1 MDALFA
7 TQWNAERSKILRH
20 DWRTLRQFCTLL
32 AQMCDFVVADADV
45 RRADVFTGLLKCA
58 RLHRRA
64 GNADLVDVMLD
75 VLRGIIRESGLSA
88 SDQTELLAAVVAYS
102 STTSL
107 QLCAECE
114 ALATGV
120 CGFSGLLS
128 FCLHGFCPC
137 VTTPARDVVRPVLRE
152 LACKP
157 ALGLDPV
164 GVAAGAVDV
173 KEAPTTSDGRLSSAA
188 TGTVSA
194 VSGYDPCV
202 RPAGGVIS
210 VALAS
215 GIHEPQVGE
224 QSIDVERDAGMGHL
238 GAVECVGYVAFEQAR
253 DVDSEASVYRQGSVT
268 SEEAVC
274 EATDLV
280 QEALPRI
287 VASCDLAPCAAPASV
302 FLAGLSA
309 PALLRLRSATLQ
321 PESLRTEEGGD
332 ASSPAANAAV
342 DVRALRL
349 GTLAIIL
356 ALRRWSRRRS
366 GCFDIAAS
374 AAGDSVLTVL
384 PGVREVLHQSLADV
398 ELCGARL
405 SDGAS
410 DIAAGVERAVAVD
423 RVSVLSQE
431 APAES
436 SVELLAVSTCL
447 VTEVLLMLLA
457 TVACGV
463 AEARCG
469 DARAVLDRKA
479 VEFIDSGCDPPVTVV
494 LSC

>member
-1 MDALFA
+1 
-7 TQWNAERSKILRH
+7 
-20 DWRTLRQFCTLL
+20 
-32 AQMCDFVVADADV
+32 
-45 RRADVFTGLLKCA
+45 
-58 RLHRRA
+58 
-64 GNADLVDVMLD
+64 
-75 VLRGIIRESGLSA
+75 
-88 SDQTELLAAVVAYS
+88 
-102 STTSL
+102 
-107 QLCAECE
+107 
-114 ALATGV
+114 
-120 CGFSGLLS
+120 
-128 FCLHGFCPC
+128 
-137 VTTPARDVVRPVLRE
+137 
-152 LACKP
+152 
-157 ALGLDPV
+157 
-164 GVAAGAVDV
+164 
-173 KEAPTTSDGRLSSAA
+173 
-188 TGTVSA
+188 
-194 VSGYDPCV
+194 
-202 RPAGGVIS
+202 
-210 VALAS
+210 
-215 GIHEPQVGE
+215 
-224 QSIDVERDAGMGHL
+224 MGHL
-238 GAVECVGYVAFEQAR
+238 GAVECVGYVAFEEAR
-253 DVDSEASVYRQGSVT
+253 DFDSETSVYRQGSVT

-280 QEALPRI
+280 QVALPV
-287 VASCDLAPCAAPASV
+287 VARCDLAPCAAPASV

-321 PESLRTEEGGD
+321 PESLRTEEGAD
-332 ASSPAANAAV
+332 ASSPDANAAV
-342 DVRALRL
+342 DVRAFRL